1 MTVRGAQLADAL
13 AELAV
18 TFERDENPIQAI
30 HCLQA
35 LVDQKQTADREAI
48 ARLHLGRLLLQHTV
62 SLEDAQKILLKA
74 VSHCSL
80 GALWSRV
87 SPIGRSTQHSAAR
100 NTGTLQGARNPPIP
114 TSYRFSQPHSNGS
127 VIPSSVTTV

>member
-1 MTVRGAQLADAL
+1 MTVRGAQLAEAL
-13 AELAV
+13 AQLAV
-18 TFERDENPIQAI
+18 TFERDGNPIQAI

-74 VSHCSL
+74 VSHCCL
-80 GALWSRV
+80 HTLWVTS
-87 SPIGRSTQHSAAR
+87 ITKWAQHAA
-100 NTGTLQGARNPPIP
+100 
-114 TSYRFSQPHSNGS
+114 
-127 VIPSSVTTV
+127 